1 MAIVDLAF
9 NAWVEEM
16 RTTLPQAFHD
26 LTASR
31 QPNHFRLDIARMA
44 FAAGRAAQRDAALA
58 QQVGAVG
65 GEVCTWTCTD
75 HPYEGVTWDSTC
87 GVKYCFT
94 EDGPEENGH
103 KFCHSCG
110 KPMSVLNI
118 ASSAPGGGGEGGHRE
133 GTG

>member
-1 MAIVDLAF
+1 MTDNFKGDNAKLVECINALLELDASGNLAPHGIGGS
-9 NAWVEEM
+9 ARPLLE
-16 RTTLPQAFHD
+16 AS
-26 LTASR
+26 ASR
-31 QPNHFRLDIARMA
+31 L
-44 FAAGRAAQRDAALA
+44 AALA
-58 QQVGAVG
+58 QQAGAVG

-118 ASSAPGGGGEGGHRE
+118 ASSGTGGGGGES
-133 GTG
+133 